1 MGARGL
7 VVLVGMLCLGAG
19 APDPIEMEVGGVLPL
34 RGGGAAV
41 VLIDSTRSKA
51 LPIAISGTEALSIQL
66 RLTKQHYP
74 RPLTHDLMES
84 IVRELG
90 GKIVRVQVDEIRGE
104 AFIASV
110 FVQVGQRTSRIDARP
125 SDGIALALGNALPV
139 FVARKVLDRAG
150 MSPDVLENPEIRQGI
165 KQFANWPTIP
175 QLYINGEFVGG
186 SDIVTEMYQSGEL
199 QKILQR
205 G

>member
-74 RPLTHDLMES
+74 RPLTHDLMDS
-84 IVRELG
+84 TVRRPG
-90 GKIVRVQVDEIRGE
+90 AKTVRHEAYTLRGE
-104 AFIASV
+104 
-110 FVQVGQRTSRIDARP
+110 
-125 SDGIALALGNALPV
+125 
-139 FVARKVLDRAG
+139 
-150 MSPDVLENPEIRQGI
+150 
-165 KQFANWPTIP
+165 
-175 QLYINGEFVGG
+175 
-186 SDIVTEMYQSGEL
+186 
-199 QKILQR
+199 
-205 G
+205 

>member
-1 MGARGL
+1 MGSRGL
-7 VVLVGMLCLGAG
+7 VVLVGILCLGAD
-19 APDPIEMEVGGVLPL
+19 APDPVEMEVGGVLPM

-51 LPIAISGTEALSIQL
+51 LPIAVSGTEALSIQL
-66 RLTKQHYP
+66 RLAKQHYP

-84 IVRELG
+84 ILRELG

-150 MSPDVLENPEIRQGI
+150 MSPDALENPEST
-165 KQFANWPTIP
+165 PT
-175 QLYINGEFVGG
+175 
-186 SDIVTEMYQSGEL
+186 QSR
-199 QKILQR
+199 R
-205 G
+205 GPI

>member
-1 MGARGL
+1 MGARNL
-7 VVLVGMLCLGAG
+7 VLLVGILCLGAG
-19 APDPIEMEVGGVLPL
+19 APDPIEMEVGGVLPM

-51 LPIAISGTEALSIQL
+51 LPIAVSGTEALSIQL
-66 RLTKQHYP
+66 RLAKQHYP

-84 IVRELG
+84 ILRELG
-90 GKIVRVQVDEIRGE
+90 GKIVRVQVEEIRGE

-150 MSPDVLENPEIRQGI
+150 MSPDALENPEST
-165 KQFANWPTIP
+165 PTP
-175 QLYINGEFVGG
+175 
-186 SDIVTEMYQSGEL
+186 SR
-199 QKILQR
+199 R
-205 G
+205 GPI

>member
-1 MGARGL
+1 MTHPRLGIRIENGGSSAVYKRARRLAMGARGL

-19 APDPIEMEVGGVLPL
+19 APDPVEMEVGGVLPM

-41 VLIDSTRSKA
+41 ALIDATRSKA
-51 LPIAISGTEALSIQL
+51 LPIAVSGTEALSIQL
-66 RLTKQHYP
+66 RLAKQHYP

-90 GKIVRVQVDEIRGE
+90 GKIVRVQIDEIRGE

-150 MSPDVLENPEIRQGI
+150 MSPDALENPES
-165 KQFANWPTIP
+165 APTP
-175 QLYINGEFVGG
+175 
-186 SDIVTEMYQSGEL
+186 SR
-199 QKILQR
+199 R
-205 G
+205 GPI

>member
-1 MGARGL
+1 MGARDL

-150 MSPDVLENPEIRQGI
+150 MSPDALENPES
-165 KQFANWPTIP
+165 APTP
-175 QLYINGEFVGG
+175 
-186 SDIVTEMYQSGEL
+186 SR
-199 QKILQR
+199 R
-205 G
+205 GPI